1 MEVKT
6 TVVHCQKQK
15 YDIYIGR
22 HSNPA
27 IGKWGNP
34 FSHREGT
41 KAEFVVKNRT
51 EAIAKYKEWIL
62 QRPKMM
68 EDLIELKGKRLGCWC
83 TYSEEYRVGDPL
95 VCHGQILQIL
105 IDYPHRLTED
115 TNLPQDP
122 LF

>member
-1 MEVKT
+1 MNTTIVNKKT
-6 TVVHCQKQK
+6 DR
-15 YDIYIGR
+15 YDVYIGR
-22 HSNPA
+22 HKDPL

-62 QRPKMM
+62 DQPHLMA
-68 EDLIELKGKRLGCWC
+68 DLIELKGKRLGCWC
-83 TYSEEYRVGDPL
+83 KPKG
-95 VCHGQILQIL
+95 CHGDVLVELADKAGI
-105 IDYPHRLTED
+105 E
-115 TNLPQDP
+115 